1 MQETLQT
8 LLAEKFPLLV
18 NPKLG
23 HQFHFVHRLD
33 FVTSGVVCIALNK
46 KAAKEAGDGF
56 SKRDVSKFYLAL
68 VRGWP
73 EGEIFSISKPIG
85 CNEML
90 FCPNLTV
97 TLSSRR

>member
-1 MQETLQT
+1 
-8 LLAEKFPLLV
+8 V

-33 FVTSGVVCIALNK
+33 FVTSGVVCVALNK

-68 VRGWP
+68 IRGWP

-85 CNEML
+85 RKTNCLNSKV
-90 FCPNLTV
+90 NY
-97 TLSSRR
+97 